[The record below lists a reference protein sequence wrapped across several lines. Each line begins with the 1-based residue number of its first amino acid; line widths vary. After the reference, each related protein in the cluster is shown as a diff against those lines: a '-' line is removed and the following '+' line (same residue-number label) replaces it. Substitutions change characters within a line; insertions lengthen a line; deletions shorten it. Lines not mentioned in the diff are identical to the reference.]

1 MPLPPSPPPPPPS
14 ATIALA
20 AAVAKE
26 LQEQLLAREDE
37 LTRREEAL
45 AAQEE
50 KARISEKALAKVSA
64 DLDIERAKAKATQK
78 EYIDKMETH
87 TARAKHSLGL
97 DKMLEAHTTHAKH
110 SLELDGKERDL
121 SLCEAA
127 LAEAQSQGL
136 NPQYHLKELMEF
148 IKLQR
153 LLQDAE
159 VERVTEARRLM
170 ILVRDIFKLLVDLG
184 GGGRH
189 LGAPAGGPLL

>member
-127 LAEAQSQGL
+127 LAEAQS
-136 NPQYHLKELMEF
+136 
-148 IKLQR
+148 
-153 LLQDAE
+153 
-159 VERVTEARRLM
+159 
-170 ILVRDIFKLLVDLG
+170 
-184 GGGRH
+184 
-189 LGAPAGGPLL
+189 